1 MNPYKKLVLDIA
13 LYIVLFVAIQLVVTI
28 ALAIGFLLYKG
39 LPFTQ
44 IQTLIATDLT
54 LTIAAN
60 IVGSALLA
68 VLFCWRK
75 WTPVSRHYVQSR
87 PWGVLFW
94 VLCIALGA
102 IIPAMAF
109 ENLLPFELPIPLQV
123 MLTRMMHHPLGYVA
137 IGIFAPLA
145 EEIVFRG
152 AILRRLLAVGSPA
165 NPWIAITIS
174 ALLFGLIHLNFAQGV
189 HAFLMGLPL
198 GWLYVRTR
206 SIIPGIA
213 FHWVNN
219 SVVYLLAH
227 LMPGYEDASLREL
240 ANGSTT
246 TMLLYIFFS
255 LCILIPSLLQVYNR
269 TRQ

>member
-1 MNPYKKLVLDIA
+1 
-13 LYIVLFVAIQLVVTI
+13 
-28 ALAIGFLLYKG
+28 
-39 LPFTQ
+39 
-44 IQTLIATDLT
+44 
-54 LTIAAN
+54 
-60 IVGSALLA
+60 
-68 VLFCWRK
+68 
-75 WTPVSRHYVQSR
+75 
-87 PWGVLFW
+87 
-94 VLCIALGA
+94 
-102 IIPAMAF
+102 
-109 ENLLPFELPIPLQV
+109 

-152 AILRRLLAVGSPA
+152 DILRRLLAVGSPA

-189 HAFLMGLPL
+189 HAFLMGLLL

-227 LMPGYEDASLREL
+227 LMPGYENASLREL

-269 TRQ
+269 TRQKPRPAR

>member
-13 LYIVLFVAIQLVVTI
+13 LYIVLFIATQFIVTI
-28 ALAIGFLLYKG
+28 ALAIGFLLYKR

-44 IQTLIATDLT
+44 LQTLIATDLT
-54 LTIAAN
+54 LTIVAN
-60 IVGSALLA
+60 IVSSALLA

-87 PWGVLFW
+87 PWDVLFW

-102 IIPAMAF
+102 IIPAMAL
-109 ENLLPFELPIPLQV
+109 ENLLPFELPIQLQV
-123 MLTRMMHHPLGYVA
+123 MFTRMMHQPLGYVV
-137 IGIFAPLA
+137 IGIFVPLA

-165 NPWIAITIS
+165 NSWIAITIS
-174 ALLFGLIHLNFAQGV
+174 ALLFGLSHLNFAEGV
-189 HAFLMGLPL
+189 HAFLMGLFL
-198 GWLYVRTR
+198 GWLYMRTR

-219 SVVYLLAH
+219 SIVYLLANI
-227 LMPGYEDASLREL
+227 MPGYENASLREL
-240 ANGSTT
+240 ANGSTQT
-246 TMLLYIFFS
+246 LLLYIIFS

-269 TRQ
+269 TKQ

>member
-13 LYIVLFVAIQLVVTI
+13 LYIVLFIATQFIVTI
-28 ALAIGFLLYKG
+28 ALAIGFLLYKR

-44 IQTLIATDLT
+44 LQTLIATDLT
-54 LTIAAN
+54 LTIVAN
-60 IVGSALLA
+60 IVSSALLA
-68 VLFCWRK
+68 ILFCWRK
-75 WTPVSRHYVQSR
+75 WTPVSQHYVQSR

-102 IIPAMAF
+102 IIPAMAL
-109 ENLLPFELPIPLQV
+109 ENLLPFELPIQLQV
-123 MLTRMMHHPLGYVA
+123 MFTRMMHQPLGYVA
-137 IGIFAPLA
+137 IGIFAPVA

-189 HAFLMGLPL
+189 HAFLMGLFL
-198 GWLYVRTR
+198 GWLYMRTR

-213 FHWVNN
+213 LGQQFDC
-219 SVVYLLAH
+219 LLISQYHAR
-227 LMPGYEDASLREL
+227 L
-240 ANGSTT
+240 
-246 TMLLYIFFS
+246 
-255 LCILIPSLLQVYNR
+255 
-269 TRQ
+269 